1 MKITEFYA
9 PQIDSI
15 IEGSSPGNNQIS
27 HGTYLKLK
35 DAYKAFSCIKAGA
48 DDEIRHTW
56 LEVDRGPVEA
66 FGNYEEYREDGEVSS
81 RKEFE
86 RLWKD
91 YYPDKTVWYKFQTA
105 EFEGILYFYLNGK
118 LLFSIKADEPPI
130 ENNNDPDG
138 FFDKVTP
145 PIFLFMFQKL
155 IINGKSCWQARALS
169 GWKKPLE

>member
-1 MKITEFYA
+1 VEDNA
-9 PQIDSI
+9 DSRLA
-15 IEGSSPGNNQIS
+15 IS
-27 HGTYLKLK
+27 RNHI
-35 DAYKAFSCIKAGA
+35 F
-48 DDEIRHTW
+48 R
-56 LEVDRGPVEA
+56 V
-66 FGNYEEYREDGEVSS
+66 NYEEYREDGEVSS